1 MMELEYKVV
10 QSTTP
15 LFATSKKIDE
25 VMTEEAQAGWQLVEK
40 YDNYKM
46 RLQRDISHRANDKNL
61 GFDAYRSQMGVNN
74 AIVYGITT
82 VVTLGVVYLIFVL
95 VGAV

>member
-1 MMELEYKVV
+1 MELEYKVV